1 MFYITF
7 SQVSGVVS
15 GGTSE
20 IKNIPVAECMAYGIL
35 RTHQAEG
42 RGNVSLSHC
51 LAYGV
56 FEGQQMTKG
65 EDDDYE
71 SIEHASDYEPINNID
86 STGLLS
92 SCA

>member
-7 SQVSGVVS
+7 SQDSGVVS

-56 FEGQQMTKG
+56 FDHEEQQMKS

-71 SIEHASDYEPINNID
+71 SLEQAYDYEPIPN
-86 STGLLS
+86 
-92 SCA
+92 

>member
-7 SQVSGVVS
+7 SQDSGVVS

-20 IKNIPVAECMAYGIL
+20 IKNIPVAECMAFGIL
-35 RTHQAEG
+35 GEHQAEG

-56 FEGQQMTKG
+56 FDHEGQQMTKG

-71 SIEHASDYEPINNID
+71 SLEQAYDYEPIHN
-86 STGLLS
+86 
-92 SCA
+92 

>member
-20 IKNIPVAECMAYGIL
+20 IKNIPVAECMAYGKL
-35 RTHQAEG
+35 GAHQAEG
-42 RGNVSLSHC
+42 RGNISLSHC

-56 FEGQQMTKG
+56 FDHEEQQMKG

-71 SIEHASDYEPINNID
+71 SLEQAYDYEPIPN
-86 STGLLS
+86 
-92 SCA
+92 

>member
-1 MFYITF
+1 VFYITF

-56 FEGQQMTKG
+56 FDHEEQQMKG

-71 SIEHASDYEPINNID
+71 SLEQAYDYEPIPN
-86 STGLLS
+86 
-92 SCA
+92 